1 MHDHGGSIQP
11 RLPPRKGNQGLS
23 SQGRTP
29 HLRSKLTRKWKIRRK
44 VKMTSF
50 LSTCNC
56 TNQWK
61 QVSRI
66 LLLLL
71 VFTARPASE
80 RKNRFVFASK
90 CVWAECMR
98 EKRGFWVLT
107 NLGSEKWRV
116 NVSGE
121 VVLAVWCSLGRKGG
135 VVIGLGG
142 WWKGIMCHFVVIGR
156 IGGKQGV
163 NEGGF
168 SYIVGKF
175 PSLGLF

>member
-1 MHDHGGSIQP
+1 MEDQY
-11 RLPPRKGNQGLS
+11 NQGYPLAKVTKGWVHKEELPTYEAS
-23 SQGRTP
+23 LHENGRG
-29 HLRSKLTRKWKIRRK
+29 RRK